1 MTKLKLTAEVLTT
14 TNESLVT
21 EKNNLT
27 AELKETRALYK
38 SYEAKWSES
47 QDELSDVRTKYQE
60 LKRRMLSHD
69 VNEKNQQEK
78 MAELQKE
85 FEKTKDLYE
94 GL

>member
-14 TNESLVT
+14 TNESLVS

-47 QDELSDVRTKYQE
+47 
-60 LKRRMLSHD
+60 
-69 VNEKNQQEK
+69 
-78 MAELQKE
+78 
-85 FEKTKDLYE
+85 
-94 GL
+94 